1 MVNANPH
8 NCYARITSDTKV
20 YPAFSMSTLPPPDV
34 TRGTT
39 KAVDAVLEASRAY
52 TVDWQDARERLNEE
66 VDRQLSLAN
75 KIEGPGGDPGS
86 GSGGGGPD
94 RGR

>member
-1 MVNANPH
+1 MNANPH

-39 KAVDAVLEASRAY
+39 KAVDAVLEPR
-52 TVDWQDARERLNEE
+52 
-66 VDRQLSLAN
+66 
-75 KIEGPGGDPGS
+75 GPTPLTGRMPGS
-86 GSGGGGPD
+86 G
-94 RGR
+94 